1 MPNKTNPFQTKKSTK
16 KSTKN
21 LDKPNA
27 SETDTSFKQTTLQQT
42 KETIELQNKTNAL
55 QTDQSTELDQKH
67 IQAIEDQTNKQFQIT
82 IEHLY
87 SNEYQRTIQSIQ
99 DLSIQMFKETLNI
112 QENLKNKA
120 PDITHTLN
128 IIKKYVD
135 QILKETGHIR
145 QILKNMPDATKA
157 LQTDA
162 TFDKTKQNE
171 KHKTQQHFQHKTQ
184 TTSKQH

>member
-67 IQAIEDQTNKQFQIT
+67 IQAIEDQTNKQFPIT
-82 IEHLY
+82 FEHLY
-87 SNEYQRTIQSIQ
+87 STEYQRNIQSIQ
-99 DLSIQMFKETLNI
+99 DLSSEMFKETLNI
-112 QENLKNKA
+112 QQNLKKFKKFYEA
-120 PDITHTLN
+120 PNTTHTLKT
-128 IIKKYVD
+128 IKKNAK
-135 QILKETGHIR
+135 QILKQTGEIKD
-145 QILKNMPDATKA
+145 ILN
-157 LQTDA
+157 
-162 TFDKTKQNE
+162 
-171 KHKTQQHFQHKTQ
+171 H
-184 TTSKQH
+184 SKYMLGN

>member
-1 MPNKTNPFQTKKSTK
+1 MEQTRQITEILKNKPNATNALKTDTSSQQVTLEQAKHFSEVLNKANTVQTNKSTK
-16 KSTKN
+16 KFTPKNFPTKH
-21 LDKPNA
+21 
-27 SETDTSFKQTTLQQT
+27 TD
-42 KETIELQNKTNAL
+42 ELL
-55 QTDQSTELDQKH
+55 YQK
-67 IQAIEDQTNKQFQIT
+67 
-82 IEHLY
+82 
-87 SNEYQRTIQSIQ
+87 TIQSIQ

-135 QILKETGHIR
+135 QILRETGHIR

>member
-67 IQAIEDQTNKQFQIT
+67 IQAIEDQTNKQFPIT
-82 IEHLY
+82 FEHLY
-87 SNEYQRTIQSIQ
+87 STEYQRNIQSIQ
-99 DLSIQMFKETLNI
+99 DLSSEMFKETLNE
-112 QENLKNKA
+112 QQNLKNKA
-120 PDITHTLN
+120 PNTTHTLN
-128 IIKKYVD
+128 TIKKNAK
-135 QILKETGHIR
+135 QILKKTGEIK
-145 QILKNMPDATKA
+145 QILKNLVQSQDMRFKP
-157 LQTDA
+157 
-162 TFDKTKQNE
+162 
-171 KHKTQQHFQHKTQ
+171 TQQG
-184 TTSKQH
+184 

>member
-55 QTDQSTELDQKH
+55 QTDKSTEEFTHKTFPDGRTIHQLNQKH

-99 DLSIQMFKETLNI
+99 DLSSEMFKETLNI
-112 QENLKNKA
+112 QQNLKKFKKFYEA
-120 PDITHTLN
+120 PNTTHTLKT
-128 IIKKYVD
+128 IKKNAK
-135 QILKETGHIR
+135 QILKQTGEIKD
-145 QILKNMPDATKA
+145 ILN
-157 LQTDA
+157 
-162 TFDKTKQNE
+162 
-171 KHKTQQHFQHKTQ
+171 H
-184 TTSKQH
+184 SKYMLGN